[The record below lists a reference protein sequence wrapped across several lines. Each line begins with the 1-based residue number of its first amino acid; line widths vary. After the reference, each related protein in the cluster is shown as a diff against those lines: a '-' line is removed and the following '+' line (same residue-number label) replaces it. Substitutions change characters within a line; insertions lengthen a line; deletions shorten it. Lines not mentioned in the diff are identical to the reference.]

1 MFGTSGPDTLVG
13 TNNDD
18 SIYGLGGNDRI
29 SDRLGSDKVYAGS
42 GDDTVRIDGVGAE
55 LRGVG
60 FDEVFGESGRDS
72 IDGSRSDSFVVIY
85 GGDDDYTLISGGT
98 IENDNKGRVFGGSG
112 NDQIG
117 SRGDSIYSAWGGPG
131 DDVFDG
137 ASECLLRQTYGES
150 GNDRIIGDS
159 KVRKRWFWK

>member
-1 MFGTSGPDTLVG
+1 MVKLLSFPKMKIKTLAQTISAITAMLVIIALTITTTGNVSVWAANLFGTSGPDTLVG

-72 IDGSRSDSFVVIY
+72 IDGSR
-85 GGDDDYTLISGGT
+85 
-98 IENDNKGRVFGGSG
+98 ER
-112 NDQIG
+112 
-117 SRGDSIYSAWGGPG
+117 
-131 DDVFDG
+131 
-137 ASECLLRQTYGES
+137 
-150 GNDRIIGDS
+150 
-159 KVRKRWFWK
+159 